1 MRKRFAA
8 RSKKTPRKPWRLLSL
23 TAWRMK
29 CATFRLSESER
40 IAMAVVLAIWE
51 VLFFFFG
58 WEGFLGY
65 VFPNRLGFQL
75 AWMAAI
81 YLSFQLVSIPFA
93 LRAAKGRFIGII
105 DGIASLLPLLIVVV
119 VIFGRSEL
127 LNTVDRWQAAFLLML
142 VTLTDLFG
150 GYAFNI
156 ALSRRMV
163 DIGSA
168 A

>member
-1 MRKRFAA
+1 MPK
-8 RSKKTPRKPWRLLSL
+8 LNLSI
-23 TAWRMK
+23 
-29 CATFRLSESER
+29 SGIS
-40 IAMAVVLAIWE
+40 IALALALAIWE

-58 WEGFLGY
+58 WNGLLGLI
-65 VFPNRLGFQL
+65 FPNRLGFQL

-93 LRAAKGRFIGII
+93 LRASKGRFIGII

-119 VIFGRSEL
+119 VIFGKSQL
-127 LNTVDRWQAAFLLML
+127 LNTPDRWEAAFLLML

-163 DIGSA
+163 DVGTPT
-168 A
+168 

>member
-1 MRKRFAA
+1 MPK
-8 RSKKTPRKPWRLLSL
+8 LNLSISG
-23 TAWRMK
+23 
-29 CATFRLSESER
+29 LS
-40 IAMAVVLAIWE
+40 IAMAVALAIWE

-58 WEGFLGY
+58 WDGFLGF
-65 VFPNRLGFQL
+65 VFPNGLGFQL

-93 LRAAKGRFIGII
+93 LRASKGRFIGII

-127 LNTVDRWQAAFLLML
+127 LNTPDRWQAAFLLML
-142 VTLTDLFG
+142 ITLTDLFG

-163 DIGSA
+163 DIGGAS
-168 A
+168 

>member
-1 MRKRFAA
+1 M
-8 RSKKTPRKPWRLLSL
+8 PRLNLSISG
-23 TAWRMK
+23 
-29 CATFRLSESER
+29 LS
-40 IAMAVVLAIWE
+40 IALALALAIWE

-58 WEGFLGY
+58 WNGLLGLIS
-65 VFPNRLGFQL
+65 PSRLGFQL
-75 AWMAAI
+75 AWMATI

-93 LRAAKGRFIGII
+93 LRASKGRFIGII

-119 VIFGRSEL
+119 VIFGKSQL
-127 LNTVDRWQAAFLLML
+127 LDTPDRWQAAFLLML

-163 DIGSA
+163 DVGTAI
-168 A
+168 

>member
-1 MRKRFAA
+1 MPK
-8 RSKKTPRKPWRLLSL
+8 LNLSI
-23 TAWRMK
+23 
-29 CATFRLSESER
+29 SGIS
-40 IAMAVVLAIWE
+40 IAMAVALATWE

-58 WEGFLGY
+58 WDGFLSFA
-65 VFPNRLGFQL
+65 FPNRLGFQL

-93 LRAAKGRFIGII
+93 LRAARGRFIGII

-119 VIFGRSEL
+119 VVFGKPQL
-127 LNTVDRWQAAFLLML
+127 LTTRDRWEAAFLLML

-150 GYAFNI
+150 GYACSI

-163 DIGSA
+163 DIGGTA
-168 A
+168 

>member
-1 MRKRFAA
+1 M
-8 RSKKTPRKPWRLLSL
+8 PRLNLSI
-23 TAWRMK
+23 
-29 CATFRLSESER
+29 SGIS
-40 IAMAVVLAIWE
+40 IGMAVALAIWE

-58 WEGFLGY
+58 WDGFLAY

-119 VIFGRSEL
+119 VIFGKPQL
-127 LNTVDRWQAAFLLML
+127 LNSPDRWEAAFLLML

-163 DIGSA
+163 DFGTA

>member
-1 MRKRFAA
+1 M
-8 RSKKTPRKPWRLLSL
+8 PRLNLSISG
-23 TAWRMK
+23 
-29 CATFRLSESER
+29 LS
-40 IAMAVVLAIWE
+40 IALALALAIWE

-58 WEGFLGY
+58 WNGLLGLI
-65 VFPNRLGFQL
+65 FPSRLGFQL
-75 AWMAAI
+75 AWMATI

-93 LRAAKGRFIGII
+93 LRASKGRFIGII

-119 VIFGRSEL
+119 VIFGKSQL
-127 LNTVDRWQAAFLLML
+127 LDTPDRWQAAFLLML

-163 DIGSA
+163 DVGTAI
-168 A
+168 

>member
-1 MRKRFAA
+1 MPKFN
-8 RSKKTPRKPWRLLSL
+8 LSISG
-23 TAWRMK
+23 
-29 CATFRLSESER
+29 LS
-40 IAMAVVLAIWE
+40 IAMAVALAFWE
-51 VLFFFFG
+51 VLFFFFEWDG
-58 WEGFLGY
+58 VLGF

-93 LRAAKGRFIGII
+93 LRASKGRFIGII

-119 VIFGRSEL
+119 VIFGRSQL
-127 LNTVDRWQAAFLLML
+127 LNTPDRWQAAFLLML

>member
-1 MRKRFAA
+1 MPK
-8 RSKKTPRKPWRLLSL
+8 LNLSISG
-23 TAWRMK
+23 
-29 CATFRLSESER
+29 LS
-40 IAMAVVLAIWE
+40 IALAVALAIWE
-51 VLFFFFG
+51 MLFFFFG
-58 WEGFLGY
+58 WDGLLG
-65 VFPNRLGFQL
+65 VIFPNRLGFQL

-119 VIFGRSEL
+119 VIFGRSQL
-127 LNTVDRWQAAFLLML
+127 LNTSDRWEAAFLLML

-163 DIGSA
+163 DIGTA

>member
-1 MRKRFAA
+1 MPKFN
-8 RSKKTPRKPWRLLSL
+8 LSISG
-23 TAWRMK
+23 
-29 CATFRLSESER
+29 LS
-40 IAMAVVLAIWE
+40 IAMAFALAFWE
-51 VLFFFFG
+51 VLFFFLEWDG
-58 WEGFLGY
+58 VLGFI
-65 VFPNRLGFQL
+65 FSNRLGFQL

-93 LRAAKGRFIGII
+93 LRASKGRFIGVI

-119 VIFGRSEL
+119 VIFGKSQL
-127 LNTVDRWQAAFLLML
+127 LNTPDRWQAAFLLML